1 LAISRTVFEILKL
14 ESNLWQP
21 IVKIS
26 WFLHALHCYL
36 AWKIKC
42 RFKFRSL
49 RLARMYCRSLTGK
62 ISLAL
67 ARPVSRSLPL
77 ALALAYRS
85 TSDRSIDATYITQP
99 TQRTQQTQRKK
110 RRL

>member
-1 LAISRTVFEILKL
+1 M
-14 ESNLWQP
+14 
-21 IVKIS
+21 
-26 WFLHALHCYL
+26 
-36 AWKIKC
+36 C

-67 ARPVSRSLPL
+67 ARPISRSLPL

-85 TSDRSIDATYITQP
+85 IH
-99 TQRTQQTQRKK
+99 QRA
-110 RRL
+110 